1 MLQKPNNIKKVCT
14 FLNEIKL
21 FEVLMK
27 FKSGEM
33 PFARGHAS
41 T

>member
-1 MLQKPNNIKKVCT
+1 MLQKSHNTKKVCT

-27 FKSGEM
+27 FTSGEL
-33 PFARGHAS
+33 PFTRGHAS